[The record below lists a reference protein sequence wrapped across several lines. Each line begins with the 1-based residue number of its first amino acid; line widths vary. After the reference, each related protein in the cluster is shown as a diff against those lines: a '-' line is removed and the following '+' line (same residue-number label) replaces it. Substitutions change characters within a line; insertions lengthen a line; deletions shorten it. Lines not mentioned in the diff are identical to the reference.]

1 MSGLEG
7 ENKEFENPITA
18 RTIIEVLGKPKKH
31 VNNTLKLIVNA
42 IDNKPNIKVLK
53 QEIFEAEEKED
64 NVFAG
69 FVELEIKV
77 KDLESLTMFC
87 FEFLPSSVEVLE
99 PASINVDARFLTN
112 FYTDLLLKVHKVD
125 DQLKALNLEKKI
137 LEDKIVLLMRNIVI
151 LVMSRAKKEMDIQEL
166 SLKTGLRQEQL
177 SVLMEKWVED
187 GFFQKTDKGYALK

>member
-187 GFFQKTDKGYALK
+187 GFFKKTDKGYALK